1 MQRWVNVSSSSPASP
16 DAPRPVHY
24 RLPLYLY
31 LFISLNPHR
40 HQQHPITP
48 SSSSILLQLII
59 YLYHFSQALWVASR
73 PMDDEKKLQDQV
85 EMSVAASA
93 AMGLNQTVWVY
104 RGSMW
109 AYPWL
114 ENTRKTLDDPA
125 YADWY
130 IKFKPEGP
138 YYSSKCDNNYNP
150 PKCSD
155 YYHNQ
160 EQSPGYPTGDGNCP
174 APNCDCGV
182 VPCKYAPLLWI
193 DLVPLLTS
201 ISQSY

>member
-1 MQRWVNVSSSSPASP
+1 
-16 DAPRPVHY
+16 
-24 RLPLYLY
+24 
-31 LFISLNPHR
+31 
-40 HQQHPITP
+40 
-48 SSSSILLQLII
+48 
-59 YLYHFSQALWVASR
+59 
-73 PMDDEKKLQDQV
+73 MDDEKKLQDQV

-160 EQSPGYPTGDGNCP
+160 EQSPGESLTKSCP
-174 APNCDCGV
+174 FQEQR
-182 VPCKYAPLLWI
+182 LFFFTFI
-193 DLVPLLTS
+193 LVTYDA
-201 ISQSY
+201 ISSSN